1 MKRQNLSING
11 SAESNARVS
20 AYMRNIDSSE
30 WIGNPRLSI
39 ITGKSS
45 GPSRTNDFKLSASQ
59 IIKNP
64 YGE

>member
-1 MKRQNLSING
+1 
-11 SAESNARVS
+11 
-20 AYMRNIDSSE
+20 MRNIDSSE